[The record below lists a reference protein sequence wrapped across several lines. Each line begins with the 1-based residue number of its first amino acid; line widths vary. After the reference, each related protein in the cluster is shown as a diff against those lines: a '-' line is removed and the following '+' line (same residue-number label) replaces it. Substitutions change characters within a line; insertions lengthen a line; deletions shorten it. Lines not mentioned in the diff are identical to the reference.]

1 MTEQRTAE
9 RRVARAWFR
18 YPERRTGF
26 DRRTSGGAIAWYR
39 DRPPVVALALAAVI
53 AMNLADFLLTVRALE
68 RGAIEVNPL
77 MAALFDLDPAVAG
90 AVKLLLGAGV
100 VLVIWQMR
108 RYRRILE
115 LSLIALAGF
124 TVLLAYQ
131 LTLVVSGA

>member
-1 MTEQRTAE
+1 MTEQRTIE
-9 RRVARAWFR
+9 RRVVRAWFR

-39 DRPPVVALALAAVI
+39 DRPSVVALALAAVI
-53 AMNLADFLLTVRALE
+53 ALNVADFLLTVRALD
-68 RGAIEVNPL
+68 RGAVEVNPI
-77 MAALFDLDPAVAG
+77 MAALFDIDPAVAG
-90 AVKLLLGAGV
+90 AVKLLLGTGV

-124 TVLLAYQ
+124 TVVLAYQ
-131 LTLVVSGA
+131 LALVSSGS